1 MKKQNL
7 LISFSG
13 GRTSAFM
20 LYWLWNNIDYQEKY
34 NIKVVFANT
43 GKEAEE
49 TLKFVYEFSINF
61 KIPVVWVEYRAGSEK
76 GWKVNPKI
84 VDFYTAS
91 REGEPFEDMIKHVGI
106 PSTNTPFCS
115 TILKNRTI
123 KAYLRQIK
131 FTKYFTAI
139 GIRSDEVD
147 RVSSSY
153 IKDRVIY
160 PLISSNKWDYLEMTK
175 PEIINWWNCQ
185 HFDLKVH
192 EDEGN
197 CDNCWKKDFPRL
209 VRNYKRN
216 PESFDWWTKMQDEY
230 GDFNPRNTKL
240 KPPFNFY
247 RGNNSTHDIAIM
259 SNLSDS
265 EILELTKNNKLN
277 SCSESCEAF
286 G

>member
-1 MKKQNL
+1 MKENL

-20 LYWLWNNIDYQEKY
+20 LYWIWNNINYQEKY
-34 NIKVVFANT
+34 NMKVVFANT
-43 GKEAEE
+43 GKESEE
-49 TLKFVYEFSINF
+49 TLKFVYEFGINF
-61 KIPVVWVEYRAGSEK
+61 NIPIVWVEYRAGSEK

-84 VDFYTAS
+84 VNFYTAS
-91 REGEPFEDMIKHVGI
+91 RNGEPFEEMIAHVGI

-131 FTKYFTAI
+131 FKKYYTAI
-139 GIRSDEVD
+139 GIRSDEID
-147 RVSSSY
+147 RISNTY
-153 IKDRVIY
+153 IKDRIIY
-160 PLISSNKWDYLEMTK
+160 PLISSNRWDYLEMIK
-175 PEIINWWNCQ
+175 SQIIDWWQVQ

-192 EDEGN
+192 DDEGN

-209 VRNYKRN
+209 IRNYRRN
-216 PESFDWWTKMQDEY
+216 KISFNWWTAMQDKY
-230 GDFNPRNTKL
+230 GLFNPRNTGL

-247 RGNNSTHDIAIM
+247 RGNKSTHDIAEM
-259 SNLSDS
+259 SRLSDK
-265 EILELTKNNKLN
+265 EILKLAKYQKLN

-286 G
+286 